1 MNGMP
6 DIIRHLQALDPA
18 ALKLPQLFQYSL
30 WTGAFVITVLLMRM
44 LVTRWGDNNVTA
56 KAVVLSTLVHMLAGV
71 WTTTVFLL
79 PRNDQGEVRVRVS
92 QMPEPQT
99 PEPLAA
105 PLMDSDK
112 PVWDRLPSTPKPHAE
127 RTHQPAR
134 QLVME
139 AVEKTKATLDMTPTL
154 PEVAPQPAP
163 ELNES
168 TPKPLVEERQRLT
181 PKALPMSLGEQTAES
196 RADTADGPTRE
207 RTLTA
212 APRDS
217 RPVERMSGA
226 AEVPENAA
234 TIDVAKLNPTPPPM
248 TAKTDV
254 PQPQIVESNLP
265 ERSKPQMKSKAGP
278 IGDVSGASADAPAE
292 AATGGK
298 FSRTRPSTSK
308 PAGGGK
314 EGAVAREP
322 VHRTDADEPGTELA
336 TTAGSKLMTGS
347 AIPGLGE
354 IEAKVFEPEGETG
367 VGKSHSKVPAKYRLR
382 GAANRQAIAKSLGA
396 SDGSERAVEAALE
409 WLARHQS
416 ADGRWDGDG
425 FDAQCPVGERCT
437 GRSGLGHEPEQIA
450 LQGAQL
456 QLRQRAGIEADAGLT
471 GLALLAF
478 LGAGYT
484 HMEGLYADTVD
495 HGLRWLIRRQRA
507 DGYLG
512 VTRNRYAAMYCHG
525 MATIALGE
533 AYGMTHDESLR
544 EPLELAAAFIVSMQ
558 NPIDGG
564 WRYRE
569 TGDADE
575 LRTSSDMSMFGWQLM
590 ALKSVETVGLPV
602 PRKTLDLARNFL
614 QKSGRG
620 EKGGLAAYGQPKGG
634 TGIQLDQRIK
644 ASMTAEALFCKQL
657 LGMPRTDPAAQEAA
671 AYLQERLPRRSQMD
685 LYYWYYGTLSMY
697 KHGGQEWNN
706 WNDALRDTLVSEQ
719 RKGGHLGGS
728 WDPYAPWGDFGGR
741 IFSTAVSTLCLE
753 VYYRYLPLNTAGS
766 NLPPKT

>member
-6 DIIRHLQALDPA
+6 DIVRQLQSLDPA

-30 WTGAFVITVLLMRM
+30 WAGAFVITVLLMRM
-44 LVTRWGDNNVTA
+44 LVTRWGDSNVTA
-56 KAVVLSTLVHMLAGV
+56 KAVVLSALTHMLAGV
-71 WTTTVFLL
+71 WTTTVFLM
-79 PRNDQGEVRVRVS
+79 PRNEQGEVRVRVS
-92 QMPEPQT
+92 RLPEPPAT
-99 PEPLAA
+99 VPLAA
-105 PLMDSDK
+105 RPVESAK
-112 PVWDRLPSTPKPHAE
+112 PAWERLQSIPKSRAE
-127 RTHQPAR
+127 RTRQPAR
-134 QLVME
+134 QLVNE
-139 AVEKTKATLDMTPTL
+139 VVEKTEPTLDMTPAL
-154 PEVAPQPAP
+154 PEVAPSP
-163 ELNES
+163 ESAVHET
-168 TPKPLVEERQRLT
+168 TPKPVAEERQRLA
-181 PKALPMSLGEQTAES
+181 PKALPMSIGEQTAES
-196 RADTADGPTRE
+196 RADTADEPTRE

-234 TIDVAKLNPTPPPM
+234 TVDAAKLNPSQPPM

-265 ERSKPQMKSKAGP
+265 ERSKPLMKSKAGP

-292 AATGGK
+292 PATGGK
-298 FSRTRPSTSK
+298 FARTRPSTSK

-314 EGAVAREP
+314 GGAVAREP
-322 VHRTDADEPGTELA
+322 VQRTEAGTELA
-336 TTAGSKLMTGS
+336 TTTGSQLMTGS
-347 AIPGLGE
+347 ALPGLGE
-354 IEAKVFEPEGETG
+354 IEAKVLEPEGA
-367 VGKSHSKVPAKYRLR
+367 VGFGKLNSKVPAKYRLR

-425 FDAQCPVGERCT
+425 FDAQCPVGERCA

-484 HMEGLYADTVD
+484 HMDGIYADTVD

-533 AYGMTHDESLR
+533 AYGMTHDETLR

-575 LRTSSDMSMFGWQLM
+575 LRSSSDMSMFGWQLM

-657 LGMPRTDPAAQEAA
+657 LGMPRTDPAAEEAVT
-671 AYLQERLPRRSQMD
+671 YLQERLPRRSQMD

-697 KHGGQEWNN
+697 KHGGEEWNN

-719 RKGGHLGGS
+719 RKGGHVGGS

-753 VYYRYLPLNTAGS
+753 VYYRYLPLSTAGS
-766 NLPPKT
+766 NLPKN